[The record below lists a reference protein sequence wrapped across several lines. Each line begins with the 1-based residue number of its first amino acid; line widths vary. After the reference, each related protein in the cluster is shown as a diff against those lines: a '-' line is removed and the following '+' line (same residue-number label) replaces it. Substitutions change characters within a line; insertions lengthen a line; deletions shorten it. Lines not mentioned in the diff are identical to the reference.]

1 VEVIGHGVA
10 ELSSVVCCDRVGEIA
25 AFLDE
30 AFDGSPGVAA
40 EFPLLVGDNEHERR
54 LVIRARGRIAAHAA
68 WRPLELCSGE
78 RRMRAAGVGLV
89 TTHPTW
95 RGQGLATRV
104 VAACL
109 QAAAAAGCGVA
120 LLFAESR
127 GLYARL
133 GFAPVGRERR
143 TRLERRGAADPRV
156 REVPR
161 PAAARLLEL
170 LGAQPFRV
178 ERDPRE
184 QARLLAIPGT
194 RFFALESGVELA
206 AYCVLGKG
214 RDLVGVIHEWAGAP
228 ESVRALV
235 ESVAASLGPLRVLS
249 PGWSEPPVSG
259 EHETVA
265 LAQGLA
271 LAPGPS
277 ARELLGDATTRASFP
292 TYVWGLDSF

>member
-1 VEVIGHGVA
+1 VEAVDHGLA
-10 ELSSVVCCDRVGEIA
+10 ELSSVLCCDRVGEIA

-30 AFDGSPGVAA
+30 AFDGAPGIAA
-40 EFPLLVGDNEHERR
+40 EFPLLVGANEHERR
-54 LVIRARGRIAAHAA
+54 LVIRARGRLVAHAA

-78 RRMRAAGVGLV
+78 RRLRAAGIGLV
-89 TTHPTW
+89 TTHPAW

-109 QAAAAAGCGVA
+109 PAAAAAGCGVA

-156 REVPR
+156 RELRAPD
-161 PAAARLLEL
+161 AARLLEL
-170 LGAQPFRV
+170 LAAQRFRV

-194 RFFALESGVELA
+194 RCFALESAGELA

-214 RDLVGVIHEWAGAP
+214 RDLAGVIHEWAGAP
-228 ESVRALV
+228 EAVRALV
-235 ESVAASLGPLRVLS
+235 ESVAAREGPLRVLS
-249 PGWSEPPVSG
+249 PGWGEPPVCG
-259 EHETVA
+259 DHETVA

-277 ARELLGDATTRASFP
+277 ARELLGDATARATFP